1 MTKVNFQ
8 ILLPPGWDVN
18 DIDVYEVAT
27 NEDVCVNYQ
36 MEDDNDD
43 SYQSEDDSDYIPE
56 SEYESDGESE
66 AEQIRQYEWQELTEA
81 EKDELDQEL
90 DDLIESLS
98 D

>member
-36 MEDDNDD
+36 MEEDNDC
-43 SYQSEDDSDYIPE
+43 DYIPE
-56 SEYESDGESE
+56 SEYESDSESE
-66 AEQIRQYEWQELTEA
+66 AEEIRQYEWQELTEA

>member
-18 DIDVYEVAT
+18 DIDIYEVAT
-27 NEDVCVNYQ
+27 NEDVCINYQ
-36 MEDDNDD
+36 MEDDND
-43 SYQSEDDSDYIPE
+43 SYESEDDCDYTPE
-56 SEYESDGESE
+56 SEYESDSESE
-66 AEQIRQYEWQELTEA
+66 AEDIRQYEWQELTEA

-90 DDLIESLS
+90 DALIESLS